1 MDMKS
6 KLEDV
11 IQIAF
16 VGGDMP
22 KFYQE
27 YAL

>member
-1 MDMKS
+1 MKS

-22 KFYQE
+22 RFYQE